1 MRPRGRKDTFED
13 RNQEHSHMREISIEE
28 QLMRPHG
35 FFDVGDVAQVKY
47 EMLRYVANGHS
58 IDEALRAFGF
68 SSRKSFYAARAA
80 FEESGV
86 AGLVSAKRSS
96 RVHRQQ
102 LKNGPTDDSA
112 PHARLQSIERSLER
126 MQEELQEFG
135 APLAKEFVSDH
146 LEIDF
151 VMRNVRAGKRNI
163 RLTPKEFNLLRYL
176 VSQAGRAVPHKELL
190 RAVWGPDS
198 MDRFEALRCCVT
210 YLRKKIEPDPSNPQ
224 YILTEPWVGYRFMTS
239 TE

>member
-1 MRPRGRKDTFED
+1 MHPRERKDTFKDLTQE
-13 RNQEHSHMREISIEE
+13 RNDTPETSIE
-28 QLMRPHG
+28 QFTCPRG

-68 SSRKSFYAARAA
+68 SSRRSFYSARAA
-80 FEESGV
+80 FEEDGV
-86 AGLVSAKRSS
+86 AGLIPTKRSS
-96 RVHRQQ
+96 RVNRQA
-102 LKNGPTDDSA
+102 KNGDAEDLPS
-112 PHARLQSIERSLER
+112 HARLQSIERSLER

-135 APLAKEFVSDH
+135 APLARGFVSDY

-151 VMRNVRAGKRNI
+151 VMRTIRVGKRNI
-163 RLTPKEFNLLRYL
+163 RLTPKQFNLLRYL
-176 VSQAGRAVPHKELL
+176 VSQAGRAVPHRELL

-198 MDRFEALRCCVT
+198 IGRFESLRCCIT

-224 YILTEPWVGYRFMTS
+224 YILTEPWVGYRFMAS